1 MRRFKSF
8 YFHVRY
14 YYLYLAKLL
23 MTVTRSSITIK
34 KGSVLATKFGFLGL
48 FGLLLG
54 IVVSIVGFNYSER
67 ETFNFLNYTLSE
79 LGTYGHSAYAVVLNG
94 GLFFGSLS
102 IVFYCLSSL
111 QNVTSF
117 WEYPFFICLAFTFL
131 ALACVGLFPV
141 NVYHLHILGLKWFF
155 YFGSLSTIFYLVLVL
170 VSRAAFG
177 RLTVLLALMVFAS
190 MMTFLYAPQ
199 LSLGL
204 TEGGRPF
211 YQEMV
216 LQFPRPSLWWPALL
230 EWLGLGSLLG
240 WVGTLLLSQLSF
252 TKVPVAEKQPN

>member
-1 MRRFKSF
+1 
-8 YFHVRY
+8 
-14 YYLYLAKLL
+14 
-23 MTVTRSSITIK
+23 MTVTRSSITIR
-34 KGSVLATKFGFLGL
+34 KGSGLATKFGFLGL

-54 IVVSIVGFNYSER
+54 IVVAVVGFNCSEP

-79 LGTYGHSAYAVVLNG
+79 LGTYGHSTYAVVLNG

-102 IVFYCLSSL
+102 VVFYCLSSL

-117 WEYPFFICLAFTFL
+117 WGYPFFLFLAFTFL

-155 YFGSLSTIFYLVLVL
+155 YFGSLSAISYLVLV
-170 VSRAAFG
+170 VASRLALR
-177 RLTVLLALMVFAS
+177 RLTVLLALMVFTS

-204 TEGGRPF
+204 TEGGRAF
-211 YQEMV
+211 YQEVV
-216 LQFPRPSLWWPALL
+216 LQFPRPTLWWPALL

-252 TKVPVAEKQPN
+252 TKVPVTEKQLN